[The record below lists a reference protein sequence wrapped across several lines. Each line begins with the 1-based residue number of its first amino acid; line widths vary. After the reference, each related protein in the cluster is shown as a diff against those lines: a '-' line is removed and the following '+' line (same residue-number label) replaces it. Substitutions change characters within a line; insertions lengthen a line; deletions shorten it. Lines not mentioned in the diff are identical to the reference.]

1 MTYGVHLIFGEDF
14 ASQNF
19 CFALKYVGASL
30 EVGIAEG
37 ISDTQEIIK
46 EARKMGV
53 QEVVLRPLSLNEI
66 KRLINSYYSIEL
78 KEKEIF
84 ERIRLYIREER
95 FEDLFLYIME
105 NASDLSASDVHIFAE
120 EPYLMVRLRIRGRLV
135 TFCVLDSKL
144 LPTLGRIIKVR
155 GNVDISRS
163 LRPIDGRMELMTN
176 QSLDIRF
183 SIVNTIHGEKYSL
196 RLLDNENIP
205 RSVNELGISEEE
217 INQIRN
223 MLLRESG
230 TLLVTGPTGSGKSTT
245 VRCFLDEINDGNRH
259 IISIEDP
266 IEYTMPGVTQIQVDD
281 RTHNGF
287 EEGVRSILRQDPDII
302 FIGEIRD
309 EVSAEVAMKA
319 SITGHLVFSTLHTKT
334 AELAIERLE
343 NLGQEKSLIYEAISM
358 IINQRLVGESCEHCK
373 RRISYIGEEI
383 LPLSVKNGDMIFESK
398 GCEHC
403 NYSGIQRRVPVM
415 AIVEIK
421 NRKLEHCFEDQSIQ
435 QKIIRRFHEGKI
447 SLEEA
452 RRFL

>member
-120 EPYLMVRLRIRGRLV
+120 EPYLMIRLRIRGRLV

-245 VRCFLDEINDGNRH
+245 VRCFFG
-259 IISIEDP
+259 
-266 IEYTMPGVTQIQVDD
+266 
-281 RTHNGF
+281 
-287 EEGVRSILRQDPDII
+287 
-302 FIGEIRD
+302 
-309 EVSAEVAMKA
+309 
-319 SITGHLVFSTLHTKT
+319 
-334 AELAIERLE
+334 
-343 NLGQEKSLIYEAISM
+343 
-358 IINQRLVGESCEHCK
+358 
-373 RRISYIGEEI
+373 
-383 LPLSVKNGDMIFESK
+383 
-398 GCEHC
+398 
-403 NYSGIQRRVPVM
+403 
-415 AIVEIK
+415 
-421 NRKLEHCFEDQSIQ
+421 
-435 QKIIRRFHEGKI
+435 
-447 SLEEA
+447 
-452 RRFL
+452 